1 MTLLEQGRSLAADMA
16 MGLASVWNHLW
27 VLCVLNMPLTTSK
40 TRGFTLELGIETKSR
55 EIILIRCFL
64 IVVYNPPF
72 LFQLFGKLVYHF
84 SKNLAASI
92 PFCVSYSYYDEV
104 VHFNKMCSYHL
115 PVSGQWISPVYF
127 SHNRER

>member
-1 MTLLEQGRSLAADMA
+1 
-16 MGLASVWNHLW
+16 
-27 VLCVLNMPLTTSK
+27 MPLTTSK

-72 LFQLFGKLVYHF
+72 LIQLFGKLVYHF
-84 SKNLAASI
+84 SKNFAASI

-115 PVSGQWISPVYF
+115 PVSGQWISPVDF
-127 SHNRER
+127 SHVREGSYLVHPVFLLGHPTRRVKWQKCSSP